1 MWPHSAHGGR
11 FAPPPQPQYQ
21 PQPPAAAVP
30 AQPQPQQAP
39 GVPYIGARISLISNM
54 NIRYEGILY
63 TIDTKAAT
71 VALQHVRCF
80 GTEDRP
86 GEFVPASPDVYE
98 FIVYSGK
105 DIKDLSVLQP
115 QAAAAQPPQDPA
127 ILSAQAPPQF
137 NQPQPPVEVEIQ
149 PEQPEQQQQQP
160 SHPRQQRGGRSQ
172 PPQQQGAR
180 HTVRMINEQQ
190 PQQVS
195 TTLPAHFFLFFL
207 FLYHFCV
214 LDDSSQSIR

>member
-1 MWPHSAHGGR
+1 MPLVGSSLVAADHTKGKAQCEQVEQKRSKKATTAVSI
-11 FAPPPQPQYQ
+11 APAPNA
-21 PQPPAAAVP
+21 PASVCALKNRQEHP
-30 AQPQPQQAP
+30 AT
-39 GVPYIGARISLISNM
+39 ARGTCLPTQRSPNVHRDKKNELAINPL
-54 NIRYEGILY
+54 
-63 TIDTKAAT
+63 AAT

-149 PEQPEQQQQQP
+149 PEQPDQQQQQQQP
-160 SHPRQQRGGRSQ
+160 SHPRQQRGGRSRSHARAPAACALKFESKLRFQ
-172 PPQQQGAR
+172 PNG
-180 HTVRMINEQQ
+180 
-190 PQQVS
+190 
-195 TTLPAHFFLFFL
+195 
-207 FLYHFCV
+207 LY
-214 LDDSSQSIR
+214 SE

>member
-1 MWPHSAHGGR
+1 
-11 FAPPPQPQYQ
+11 
-21 PQPPAAAVP
+21 
-30 AQPQPQQAP
+30 
-39 GVPYIGARISLISNM
+39 M

-98 FIVYSGK
+98 FIIYSGK

-137 NQPQPPVEVEIQ
+137 NQPPVEVEIQ
-149 PEQPEQQQQQP
+149 PEQPESQQQQQQQP
-160 SHPRQQRGGRSQ
+160 SHPRQQRARARGGRSRSHARALQ
-172 PPQQQGAR
+172 P
-180 HTVRMINEQQ
+180 VRSN
-190 PQQVS
+190 
-195 TTLPAHFFLFFL
+195 
-207 FLYHFCV
+207 
-214 LDDSSQSIR
+214 